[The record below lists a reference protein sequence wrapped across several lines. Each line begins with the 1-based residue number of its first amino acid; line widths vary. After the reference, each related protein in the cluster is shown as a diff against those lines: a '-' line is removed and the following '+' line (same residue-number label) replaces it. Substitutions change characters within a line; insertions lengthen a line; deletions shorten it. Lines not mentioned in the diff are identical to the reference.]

1 MSAATVGFDG
11 SGLDGAFAWWEP
23 GQMRVAELRDAL
35 DKAGLPNLLPKA
47 STVPAAMKETL
58 SGFITAANLKVR
70 GLPIVINPLANE
82 VKGCEAVQRKPGQQ
96 VNEFAHIMSIVL
108 DETTDRLSIA
118 SYNPAFFSMPNQRA
132 VEDKMTD
139 VYRTQLD
146 WYPTPMVSS
155 CLARVIEHLG
165 GLLCRKTGGVYY
177 IPEAT
182 MPRFEALA
190 DSMDASEGDL
200 SITITKFPLIPGER
214 SYRLLAQSMER
225 EVNEAVVAVEEALKS
240 IGKQRAN
247 GKESRTEMLTGL
259 LAKVKN
265 YGDILGLPMTHL
277 LDAIAKCQQAVDAH
291 AAIEDLTL

>member
-23 GQMRVAELRDAL
+23 GQMRVSALRDAL
-35 DKAGLPNLLPKA
+35 DKASLSNLLPRA
-47 STVPAAMKETL
+47 STVPSALKETL
-58 SGFITAANLKVR
+58 SGFVTAANLKVR

-108 DETTDRLSIA
+108 DETTDKVHIA
-118 SYNPAFFSMPNQRA
+118 SHNPTFFSMPNQRA

-139 VYRTQLD
+139 VYRNQLD

-155 CLARVIEHLG
+155 CLARAIEHLG

-177 IPEAT
+177 IPET
-182 MPRFEALA
+182 SIDRFETLA
-190 DSMDASEGDL
+190 DYMDASEGDM

-214 SYRLLAQSMER
+214 SYRLVAQSLER
-225 EVNEAVVAVEEALKS
+225 EVNEAVAAVEEALRS

-247 GKESRTEMLTGL
+247 GKVSRTEMLAGL
-259 LAKVKN
+259 LAKVQTYEN
-265 YGDILGLPMTHL
+265 ILGMPMIHVL
-277 LDAIAKCQQAVDAH
+277 EAIAKCQEAVDAH